1 MIENL
6 EQKKILIVVV
16 LLTVLGLGAIGY
28 FFANKKSEPVYI
40 SKIDRIM
47 FDTQNQSPKYIIT
60 LPDRTKAKPKQEQES
75 FSLDENTQQ
84 EAAQPKEPEPQ
95 GLDAVMAQIPSLGKL
110 GAATGQMPL
119 PNTERRSDLLEET
132 GGMKLPKPNGN
143 EKPWAAYGRK
153 INVNPRFRRIA
164 VIVKNLGLNQ
174 ANAGLIS
181 KALPSEVSLSFS
193 PYALEAAKQIKDA
206 RLAGHETYVDMLL
219 SSKDFLKSDT
229 GPMAMSLTASV
240 EQNMQRLNQT
250 LAVEAPV
257 GGVIITPGVTDES
270 IRDQMEKLLQNI
282 QARGLLMVDATGEN
296 GIDGVQVSHLDRAK
310 ADFVL
315 EENFSRQNIRQ
326 LLAQAEAT
334 ALQNGQ
340 AIIVTEGKPVV
351 IEELAAW
358 FKSFSPQLS
367 YEEMKAQNLT
377 EIEKPFALVPI
388 SNLVVE

>member
-6 EQKKILIVVV
+6 AQKKILIIVV
-16 LLTVLGLGAIGY
+16 LLTILGLTAIGY
-28 FFANKKSEPVYI
+28 FFASKKSEPVYV

-60 LPDRTKAKPKQEQES
+60 LPDRVKAKSKQDQES

-84 EAAQPKEPEPQ
+84 KTAQPKEPEPQ

-110 GAATGQMPL
+110 GSATGQIPL
-119 PNTERRSDLLEET
+119 TDVDRRSNLLEDYN
-132 GGMKLPKPNGN
+132 GLKLPKPNGN
-143 EKPWAAYGRK
+143 EKPWTVYGRK
-153 INVNPRFRRIA
+153 IKVNPRFRRIA

-193 PYALEAAKQIKDA
+193 PYALDAAKQIKDA

-229 GPMAMSLTASV
+229 GPMAMSLTASI
-240 EQNMQRLNQT
+240 EENMQRLNQT

-257 GGVIITPGVTDES
+257 GGVVINSGVTDES

-282 QARGLLMVDATGEN
+282 QTRGLLMVDATSEN
-296 GIDGVQVSHLDRAK
+296 GIDNVQVSHLDRAK

-315 EENFSRQNIRQ
+315 EDNFSRENIRKM
-326 LLAQAEAT
+326 LAQAEET
-334 ALQNGQ
+334 ALLKGQ
-340 AIIVTEGKPVV
+340 AIIITEGKPVV
-351 IEELAAW
+351 IEELATW

-367 YEEMKAQNLT
+367 YEEMKAQNIT
-377 EIEKPFALVPI
+377 VIEKPFALVPI

>member
-296 GIDGVQVSHLDRAK
+296 GIDNVQVSHLDRAK

>member
-6 EQKKILIVVV
+6 EQKKILIIAV
-16 LLTVLGLGAIGY
+16 LLTVLGLGAVGY

-60 LPDRTKAKPKQEQES
+60 LPDRTKAKPKQDQES
-75 FSLDENTQQ
+75 FSLDENTPQ
-84 EAAQPKEPEPQ
+84 ETTQPKEPELQ

-110 GAATGQMPL
+110 GAAAGQVPL
-119 PNTERRSDLLEET
+119 PNTERRSDLLEEI

-143 EKPWAAYGRK
+143 EKPWAVYGRK
-153 INVNPRFRRIA
+153 MKVNPRFRRIA

-257 GGVIITPGVTDES
+257 GGIIITPGVTDES

-296 GIDGVQVSHLDRAK
+296 GIDGVQVPHLDRAK

-326 LLAQAEAT
+326 LLAQAEAA

-367 YEEMKAQNLT
+367 YEEMKARNLT